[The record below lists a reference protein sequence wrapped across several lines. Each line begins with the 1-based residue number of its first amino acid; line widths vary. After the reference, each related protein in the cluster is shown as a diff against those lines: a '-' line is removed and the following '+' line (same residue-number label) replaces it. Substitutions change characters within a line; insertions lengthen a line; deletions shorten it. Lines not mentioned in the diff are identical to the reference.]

1 MSSLL
6 EMDWG
11 PEAEATKRAFL
22 QRWKN
27 DIKANGD
34 GKLLAAAGDNVF
46 KYLFNAVTDV
56 VNSKSW
62 KGMYS
67 GPGTQWAGAATTDV
81 IAAALWSDGSRG
93 CQESPLDSGPGCQWW
108 PCVVLNSELALVPF
122 YCPGLAYPRARP
134 KWGAHRT
141 RLWFVAWLAPHL
153 VEATPLS
160 PQVAPPPV
168 APQNFNTSTVTIE
181 EVIEPPESE
190 DEASTLSEWDLVD

>member
-134 KWGAHRT
+134 KWAAHRS
-141 RLWFVAWLAPHL
+141 RLRFVAW
-153 VEATPLS
+153 LS

-168 APQNFNTSTVTIE
+168 ASQNFNTSTVTIE
-181 EVIEPPESE
+181 EVIESEPE
-190 DEASTLSEWDLVD
+190 DEASTDSEWDLVD